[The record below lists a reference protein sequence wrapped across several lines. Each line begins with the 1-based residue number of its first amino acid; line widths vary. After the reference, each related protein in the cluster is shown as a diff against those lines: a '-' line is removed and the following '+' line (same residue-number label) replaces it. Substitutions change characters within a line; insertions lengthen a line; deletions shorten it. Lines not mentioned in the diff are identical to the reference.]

1 MTIRALEFYSGIGQL
16 RICYALET
24 VWLIFPGGLH
34 RALQV
39 SDVDCAVVRAF
50 DWDQTSCRVYEAN
63 YGPGVAKKV
72 SERSSPEL
80 C

>member
-50 DWDQTSCRVYEAN
+50 DWDQTSCRVYGAN
-63 YGPGVAKKV
+63 YGPNIVNRVDATAK
-72 SERSSPEL
+72 
-80 C
+80 